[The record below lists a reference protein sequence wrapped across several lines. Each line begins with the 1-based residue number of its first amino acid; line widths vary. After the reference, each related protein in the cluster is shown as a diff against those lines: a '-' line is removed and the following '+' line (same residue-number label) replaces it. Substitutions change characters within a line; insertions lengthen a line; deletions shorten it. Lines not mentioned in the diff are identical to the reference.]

1 MRRESSRRVV
11 LVVVLLA
18 LIMAACSGG
27 DSDRAPSFE
36 EVASSLGGDGDGG
49 TNFSRSTATTPTDA
63 GEATGAEEV
72 DRAATELGEGGI
84 TPVALPTNIGR
95 DIIFTADLVVAVDDV
110 AAAGERATAEIQ
122 RLGGFLFGQRTVGAP
137 EPVSILTFKIDP
149 NQFQAALTALG
160 EIGEL
165 RSQDVSASDVTERI
179 VDLESRIATATASVD
194 RLRSLLSDATDVE
207 AIVELEAELLKRE
220 TELETLR
227 GSLRTLEDQVALATI
242 VVSLTEAESS
252 PDLAVTVS
260 AYPTHDSGFSCPGG
274 DETSVETGAEAT
286 VCYELIN
293 RGDTWLAEFE
303 LRDPVLDLEIDDLLV
318 VFGDL
323 SVPLEPGASLLLAY
337 EATPERDLRL
347 QTTVTAQPVS
357 EDGSPLSARAESRT
371 VSTFISAVAPDGI
384 PTFADGLAASWELL
398 VSLGQGALLV
408 VGALIPFFW
417 LPLAAFL
424 AWRYLGR
431 RREPAKSA

>member
-1 MRRESSRRVV
+1 MRSESVRRLV
-11 LVVVLLA
+11 LVVAALAVL
-18 LIMAACSGG
+18 ITACSGG
-27 DSDRAPSFE
+27 DSVATFQ
-36 EVASSLGGDGDGG
+36 EVASNLGGDGDGG
-49 TNFSRSTATTPTDA
+49 TNFSRSTATTAAEA
-63 GEATGAEEV
+63 GEATSQEEV
-72 DRAATELGEGGI
+72 DSGTSNELGEGGI

-95 DIIFTADLVVAVDDV
+95 DIIFTAELVVAVDDV
-110 AAAGERATAEIQ
+110 AAAGERAAAEIQ
-122 RLGGFLFGQRTVGAP
+122 RLGGFLFGQRSTGAP
-137 EPVSILTFKIDP
+137 EPASILTFKIDP
-149 NQFQAALTALG
+149 DQFQAALEALG

-194 RLRSLLSDATDVE
+194 RLRALLSEATDVK

-242 VVSLTEAESS
+242 VVRLTEAESR

-260 AYPTHDSGFSCPGG
+260 AYSAHDSGFSCPGG
-274 DETSVETGAEAT
+274 DGISVEIGAEAT
-286 VCYELIN
+286 VCYELMN
-293 RGDTWLAEFE
+293 RGDTWLADFE
-303 LRDPVLDLEIDDLLV
+303 LRDPVLDVEIDDLIV

-323 SVPLEPGASLLLAY
+323 RARLEPGASVLLAL
-337 EATPERDLRL
+337 ETKPERDLRL

-357 EDGSPLSARAESRT
+357 EDGNPLSARAESRT
-371 VSTFISAVAPDGI
+371 VSTFISAVDPGGI
-384 PTFADGLAASWELL
+384 PTFAEGVAASWDLL
-398 VSLGQGALLV
+398 VNLGQGALLV
-408 VGALIPFFW
+408 FGALIPFLW

-431 RREPAKSA
+431 RRGPVETG